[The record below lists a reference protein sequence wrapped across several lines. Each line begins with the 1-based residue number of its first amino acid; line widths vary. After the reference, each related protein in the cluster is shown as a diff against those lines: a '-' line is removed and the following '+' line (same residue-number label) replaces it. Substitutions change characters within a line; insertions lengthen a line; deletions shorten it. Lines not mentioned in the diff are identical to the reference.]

1 MMPSLASTGIP
12 RRIYMDFQATTPMD
26 PRVLDAMLPYY
37 TTAFGNAHSRTHSYG
52 WNAEKGV
59 EEARAKLAQLIN
71 CDPREIIF
79 TSGATESNN
88 LALKGLVEFRVREM
102 LASVVEESTK
112 HDGTESAAKE
122 EGSAERPRDARI
134 GDSTLSAIIG
144 RHGGPWKPHLITTQT
159 EHKCVLD
166 TCRYLEE
173 MGCDVTYLPVNEEGL
188 VSLEDLEKAIRKDTV
203 LISIMAVNN
212 EIGTIQPLTEIG
224 AIAKK
229 HNVPFH
235 CDAAQAVG
243 KIEID
248 VNRMNIGMM
257 SISGHKMYGPKGVGA
272 LYIRK
277 RPRIRISP
285 LMSGGGQERG
295 LRSGTVPVPLVV
307 GLGKAAEICKQEM
320 GRDLEHLKRL
330 SRELFGYLKRK
341 LKDIKRNGG
350 GYPGCLNISFPY
362 VEGESLLM
370 KVSDVA
376 LSSGSACTSAS
387 LEPSYVIRALGT
399 KEDLAHSS
407 IRFGLGR
414 FTTRREIREVG
425 KRTESGVKSLREL
438 SPLYEMAKEG
448 VDLDA
453 IKWGE

>member
-1 MMPSLASTGIP
+1 
-12 RRIYMDFQATTPMD
+12 MDFLATTPVD

-37 TTAFGNAHSRTHSYG
+37 TTAFGNAHSRTHPYG

-59 EEARAKLAQLIN
+59 EDARAKLARLIN

-88 LALKGLVEFRVREM
+88 LALKGLVEFRVREK
-102 LASVVEESTK
+102 LASVMEESTSHEK
-112 HDGTESAAKE
+112 PESLDKE
-122 EGSAERPRDARI
+122 DVSAEQSHDAKV
-134 GDSTLSAIIG
+134 GYNTLSAMIKK
-144 RHGGPWKPHLITTQT
+144 HGSTWKPHLITTQT

-188 VSLEDLEKAIRKDTV
+188 ISLEDLEKAIRKDTI
-203 LISIMAVNN
+203 LISIMALNN

-229 HNVPFH
+229 YSVPFH
-235 CDAAQAVG
+235 CDAAQGVG

-295 LRSGTVPVPLVV
+295 LRNGTVSVPLVV

-330 SRELFGYLKRK
+330 SKELFGYLKRK
-341 LKDIKRNGG
+341 LKDVKRNGG

-370 KVSDVA
+370 KVKDVA

-407 IRFGLGR
+407 IRFGMGR
-414 FTTRREIREVG
+414 FTTRKEIREVG
-425 KRTESGVKSLREL
+425 KRTESSVKSLREL

-448 VDLDA
+448 VDLDT

>member
-1 MMPSLASTGIP
+1 
-12 RRIYMDFQATTPMD
+12 MDFQATTPVD

-37 TTAFGNAHSRTHSYG
+37 TSTFGNAHSRTHSYG

-59 EEARAKLAQLIN
+59 EDARAKLARLIN

-79 TSGATESNN
+79 TSGATESSN
-88 LALKGLVEFRVREM
+88 LALKGLVEFKGG
-102 LASVVEESTK
+102 AW
-112 HDGTESAAKE
+112 
-122 EGSAERPRDARI
+122 RPHI
-134 GDSTLSAIIG
+134 
-144 RHGGPWKPHLITTQT
+144 ITTQT

-173 MGCDVTYLPVNEEGL
+173 IGCDVTYLPVDEHGL
-188 VSLEDLEKAIRKDTV
+188 VSLGDLEGAIRKDTV

-212 EIGTIQPLTEIG
+212 EIGTIQPLAEIG

-248 VNRMNIGMM
+248 VSGMNIGMM

-272 LYIRK
+272 LYIRR
-277 RPRIRISP
+277 RPRIRVAP
-285 LMSGGGQERG
+285 LICGGGQERG

-307 GLGKAAEICKQEM
+307 GLGKAAEICRQEM
-320 GRDLEHLKRL
+320 GRDLEHVKRL
-330 SRELFGYLKRK
+330 SKRLFSYLEKK
-341 LKDIKRNGG
+341 LKNIKRNGG

-362 VEGESLLM
+362 VEGESLMM

-399 KEDLAHSS
+399 KEELAHSS
-407 IRFGLGR
+407 IRFGIGR
-414 FTTRREIREVG
+414 FTTLKEIKKVG
-425 KRTESGVKSLREL
+425 KQTVSGVQSLREL
-438 SPLYEMAKEG
+438 SPLYEMANEG
-448 VDLDA
+448 IDLDA